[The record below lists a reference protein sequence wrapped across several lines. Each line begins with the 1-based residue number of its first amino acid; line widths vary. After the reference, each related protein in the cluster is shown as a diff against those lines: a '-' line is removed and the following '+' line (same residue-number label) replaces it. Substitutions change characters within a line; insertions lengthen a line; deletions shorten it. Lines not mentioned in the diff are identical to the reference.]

1 MTRTAGIIGLG
12 LIGGSFARVCKN
24 AGLRVIGADI
34 CPDTRR
40 AAFAAGIADEVS
52 AEPAAV
58 CKADEILIATPV
70 GTFGDIFSAVAGTLS
85 PSAVLF
91 DGGSCKRR
99 AAELAAK
106 HLGAKAGRFVP
117 SHPVAGGE
125 DSGFAASSADLFR
138 GCWTVL
144 CPARSDEDAAA
155 AAKAAWKRAGA
166 QIAVMTTRE
175 HDAIFAAVS
184 HLPHLLSFALM
195 ESLRADSGGEG
206 ALRYAAGGFRDFT
219 RIAGS
224 HPTMWRDICLQN
236 GDELLSASA
245 RFRRQLESFEQAI
258 VKKDGAA
265 LKNKFAA
272 ARALRRKWREDL
284 EK

>member
-12 LIGGSFARVCKN
+12 LIGGSFARVCQD
-24 AGLRVIGADI
+24 AGLRVVAADI
-34 CPDTRR
+34 CAETRR
-40 AAFAAGIADEVS
+40 AALSEGIVDEVF
-52 AEPAAV
+52 AEAEAV
-58 CKADEILIATPV
+58 CSADEILIATPV
-70 GTFGDIFSAVAGTLS
+70 GTFGDIFSAVSGSLS
-85 PSAVLF
+85 SSAVIF

-99 AAELAAK
+99 AAESAAK
-106 HLGAKAGRFVP
+106 YLGAKAGRFVP

-125 DSGFAASSADLFR
+125 DSGFAASSAGLFR
-138 GCWTVL
+138 GKWTII
-144 CPARSDEDAAA
+144 CPAESDEDAAA
-155 AAKAAWKRAGA
+155 AAKTAWQRTGA
-166 QIAVMTTRE
+166 QIAVMTASE

-195 ESLRADSGGEG
+195 ESLRADANGEG

-236 GDELLSASA
+236 DDELLAAIS
-245 RFRRQLESFEQAI
+245 RFRTQLESLENAI
-258 VKKDGAA
+258 VRKDGAA

-272 ARALRRKWREDL
+272 ARALRRQWREEL